1 MKAPHEY
8 SCVRCALLF
17 IFQISSFIFHAFPL
31 MILGLG
37 TDICGIER
45 VARYLERY
53 GERFTRRCFTTDEIA
68 YCERYA
74 NRAEQYAARIA
85 AKEAA
90 SKALG
95 TGWRRGVHWK
105 CFEVASQDSGKPF
118 LRIHG
123 RAAEIASQMGV
134 RHTQV
139 SLTHDQGVALA
150 VVIFEGE

>member
-1 MKAPHEY
+1 
-8 SCVRCALLF
+8 
-17 IFQISSFIFHAFPL
+17 

-37 TDICGIER
+37 LDVSRLDR
-45 VARYLERY
+45 VENFLERY
-53 GERFTRRCFTTDEIA
+53 GDRFLRRILTPAETERCLSYKA
-68 YCERYA
+68 V
-74 NRAEQYAARIA
+74 AEQVAGCIA

-105 CFEVASQDSGKPF
+105 CFEVAHEPSGKPI

-123 RAAEIASQMGV
+123 RAAELASEMGV
-134 RHTQV
+134 KGVHLTI
-139 SLTHDQGVALA
+139 THDAGIAAA

>member
-1 MKAPHEY
+1 
-8 SCVRCALLF
+8 
-17 IFQISSFIFHAFPL
+17 
-31 MILGLG
+31 MIIGLG

-53 GERFTRRCFTTDEIA
+53 GERFTRRCFSEREIA
-68 YCERYA
+68 YCTRHL
-74 NRAEQYAARIA
+74 NHAEQFAARIA

-95 TGWRRGVHWK
+95 TGWRQGVHWK
-105 CFEVASQDSGKPF
+105 CFEVASEPSGKPL

-134 RHTQV
+134 RSTHV
-139 SLTHDQGVALA
+139 SLTHDAGVAVA

>member
-1 MKAPHEY
+1 MRRFNY
-8 SCVRCALLF
+8 FL
-17 IFQISSFIFHAFPL
+17 IF

-53 GERFTRRCFTTDEIA
+53 GERFTRRCFTPDEIA
-68 YCERYA
+68 YCERYS

-105 CFEVASQDSGKPF
+105 CFEVASQPSGKPF

-123 RAAEIASQMGV
+123 RAAEIASEMGV

-139 SLTHDQGVALA
+139 SLTHDAGVAFA

>member
-1 MKAPHEY
+1 
-8 SCVRCALLF
+8 
-17 IFQISSFIFHAFPL
+17 
-31 MILGLG
+31 MIIGLG

-45 VARYLERY
+45 VAHYLERY
-53 GERFTRRCFTTDEIA
+53 GERFTRRCFTPGEIA
-68 YCERYA
+68 YCERHK
-74 NRAEQYAARIA
+74 NNAEQYAARIA

-105 CFEVASQDSGKPF
+105 CFEVASQPSGKPF

-134 RHTQV
+134 SSTHV
-139 SLTHDQGVALA
+139 SLTHDVGVAVA